1 MGTTAEADLP
11 PLMPVDPGE
20 PPAAA
25 IPIDAEAFP
34 PPRQAWYT
42 VGVLA
47 VITTFALLD
56 QNILGL
62 LIQQIKAD
70 FHLSDSKAGLLL
82 GPTQAIFY
90 ALVAVPLSRFIDRW
104 TRKWILMGGL
114 IVWSL
119 ATAATGLAASFGQL
133 FAARFFVGA
142 GESFNGPTAYS
153 ITADCFPREKLPRA
167 VSTLQIG
174 TVAGSGL
181 SLLAGGMVIWMVAH
195 WGPPAL
201 PIVGVLRP
209 WQVVLI
215 GVGLPGLL
223 VSLLVLTIK
232 EPPRRNLRLETRKT
246 GLRQTLRYLWLHFA
260 VFGPMFI
267 GLTLGSLDVGSR
279 QWGAAFFERTYGWP
293 PQQYA
298 IVGGVFS
305 LVCMSIGL
313 VLGAKWAEWFQ
324 GRGDPAG
331 MYRVILYTRLAA
343 IPFAI
348 LMPMMP
354 TPELSMACNAVAFL
368 TLGMNGPMLNAA
380 MLAITPNEVRG
391 QVMTLYLFIYTVVGV
406 GLAPWITGLTTD
418 IVFASPGDLRWSI
431 VLLHVVFMPLALAV
445 TWLGLKA
452 FRAEVQRLNA
462 EDAASGRLN

>member
-1 MGTTAEADLP
+1 MGYVGAPHVLTFGRGGERPSPLAAASLSGYRSLGRRAKMGSTAEAEVP
-11 PLMPVDPGE
+11 PLTPADVRDS
-20 PPAAA
+20 PAAA
-25 IPIDAEAFP
+25 LPIDAEAFP

-70 FHLSDSKAGLLL
+70 FQLSDSRAALLP

-174 TVAGSGL
+174 SVAGSGL
-181 SLLAGGMVIWMVAH
+181 SLLAGGAVIWMVAH
-195 WGPPAL
+195 WGSPDL
-201 PIVGVLRP
+201 PVVGELRP

-232 EPPRRNLRLETRKT
+232 EPPRRNLRLATRKA

-298 IVGGVFS
+298 IVGGVVS

-313 VLGAKWAEWFQ
+313 YLGAQ
-324 GRGDPAG
+324 GANGFS
-331 MYRVILYTRLAA
+331 AA
-343 IPFAI
+343 A
-348 LMPMMP
+348 
-354 TPELSMACNAVAFL
+354 TPQAC
-368 TLGMNGPMLNAA
+368 
-380 MLAITPNEVRG
+380 
-391 QVMTLYLFIYTVVGV
+391 
-406 GLAPWITGLTTD
+406 TG
-418 IVFASPGDLRWSI
+418 
-431 VLLHVVFMPLALAV
+431 
-445 TWLGLKA
+445 
-452 FRAEVQRLNA
+452 
-462 EDAASGRLN
+462 